1 MDRNHYYS
9 IGEVAAT
16 CNTSIKTLRYYD
28 EIKLVVPEVRKED
41 SKYRYYSKDQMVTI
55 SIIRKL
61 RMLGFSIKEIK
72 EIVSANQVRNLEQKI
87 EDKLVCIIQEIEALR
102 GSSFYRD

>member
-28 EIKLVVPEVRKED
+28 EIKLVVPEVRKE
-41 SKYRYYSKDQMVTI
+41 
-55 SIIRKL
+55 
-61 RMLGFSIKEIK
+61 
-72 EIVSANQVRNLEQKI
+72 EQI
-87 EDKLVCIIQEIEALR
+87 PLLQQRSDGNHLYHPETAHARFFD
-102 GSSFYRD
+102 

>member
-28 EIKLVVPEVRKED
+28 EIKLVVPDRTD
-41 SKYRYYSKDQMVTI
+41 GINYPRLDARPLRRI
-55 SIIRKL
+55 S
-61 RMLGFSIKEIK
+61 
-72 EIVSANQVRNLEQKI
+72 
-87 EDKLVCIIQEIEALR
+87 
-102 GSSFYRD
+102 